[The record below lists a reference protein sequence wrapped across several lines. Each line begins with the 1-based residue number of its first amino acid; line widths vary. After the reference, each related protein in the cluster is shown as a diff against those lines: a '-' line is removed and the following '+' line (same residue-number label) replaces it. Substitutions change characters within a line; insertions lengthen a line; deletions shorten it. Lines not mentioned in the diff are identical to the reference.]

1 MTGKVLRDGAIID
14 PSATVKPPSPEG
26 KPTVTVLDYGSGN
39 VRSAVRA
46 LERAGAEVILSSK
59 PEDVLNADGLVVPG
73 VGAFETVMREL
84 KAVDGIRMIG
94 RRVAGGRPVL
104 GICVGLQ
111 VLFEAGVEHGT
122 EAEGMGEWPGKVEL
136 LPADVV
142 PHMGWNTVKVP
153 EGSKL
158 FEGVENDRFYFVHS
172 YGVQSWDF
180 DVIQPRM
187 APPLVTWSEHGAP
200 FIAAVEN
207 GPLCAT
213 QFHPEKS
220 GDAGGRLLRNWVNSL
235 HSAHHRTA
243 AGPMQGD
250 SARQI
255 SAQADTKPADAT
267 PAAGSTPAADA

>member
-1 MTGKVLRDGAIID
+1 MTGPVLQDGAILD
-14 PSATVKPPSPEG
+14 PAGSAKPASPEG

-46 LERAGAEVILSSK
+46 LERAGAEVILSAK
-59 PEDVLNADGLVVPG
+59 PEDVLNADGLLVPG

-84 KAVDGIRMIG
+84 KAVDAIRMIG

-136 LPADVV
+136 LPAEVV
-142 PHMGWNTVKVP
+142 PHMGWNTVTVP

-158 FEGVENDRFYFVHS
+158 FDGVENERFYFVHS
-172 YGVQSWDF
+172 YGVQHWDF

-187 APPLVTWSEHGAP
+187 AAPLVTWSEHGAP
-200 FIAAVEN
+200 FVAAVEN

-220 GDAGGRLLRNWVNSL
+220 GDAGARLLRNWVNGL
-235 HSAHHRTA
+235 RRGHGHAAQTATPTA
-243 AGPMQGD
+243 A
-250 SARQI
+250 A
-255 SAQADTKPADAT
+255 AT
-267 PAAGSTPAADA
+267 GPAA